1 MISTYNIGQAQA
13 QLSKLCRSGRK
24 FVISNR
30 NNPVMVALPVEDYE
44 AMLETLDVLS
54 DPAAMQAIAR
64 ARAGQ
69 GTYRELDLADE
80 NFGL

>member
-1 MISTYNIGQAQA
+1 MVSTYNIGQAQA
-13 QLSKLCRSGRK
+13 KLSELCRSGRK

-30 NNPVMVALPVEDYE
+30 NHPVMVALPVEDYE

-54 DPAAMQAIAR
+54 DPVAMQAIAR

-80 NFGL
+80 NLGL